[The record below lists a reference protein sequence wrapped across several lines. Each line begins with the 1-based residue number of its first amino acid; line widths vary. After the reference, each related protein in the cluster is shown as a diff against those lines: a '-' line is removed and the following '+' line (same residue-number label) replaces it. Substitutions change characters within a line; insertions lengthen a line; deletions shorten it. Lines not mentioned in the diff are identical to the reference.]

1 LEPFQI
7 QNPLLHS
14 LQKATEHH
22 QFSLSKKTP
31 KSTDAHSAKPCP
43 KQKHKWRRP
52 KPSQQATDYAIQ
64 QHRQTI
70 MQSQRERHTHTET
83 ERTATKAK
91 NLAGKQSHN
100 VCMCVWGK
108 NTTYRRE
115 MK

>member
-1 LEPFQI
+1 MTPAKTLSTCHRLC
-7 QNPLLHS
+7 NP
-14 LQKATEHH
+14 AT
-22 QFSLSKKTP
+22 Q
-31 KSTDAHSAKPCP
+31 
-43 KQKHKWRRP
+43 
-52 KPSQQATDYAIQ
+52 TDYFAI
-64 QHRQTI
+64 T
-70 MQSQRERHTHTET
+70 ERDRDRET